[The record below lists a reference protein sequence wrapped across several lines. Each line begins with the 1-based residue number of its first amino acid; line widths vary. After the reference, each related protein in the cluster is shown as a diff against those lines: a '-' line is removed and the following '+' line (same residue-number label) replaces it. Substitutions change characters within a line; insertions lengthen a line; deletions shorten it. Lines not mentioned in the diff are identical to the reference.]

1 MALLCDCIA
10 MMDQGIDRLSDALA
24 DMPADKAKLSRL
36 MLMVGGRLQEELE
49 LTLKPHKLNHSEF
62 LTLMILY
69 SSPDGSSTP
78 GELCDYTSQ
87 GATNMTR
94 IGNALVQRGLIVR
107 AASEEDRRR
116 VLIGITPAGKRFV
129 QKMLPTLFP
138 RVSAMFD
145 GFSDSDRRN
154 LGRLLRKLA
163 DNLDQLHAPTYQ
175 DPTRPSR

>member
-1 MALLCDCIA
+1 MAPLKQCIR
-10 MMDQGIDRLSDALA
+10 MMDEGIARVSQVLVQL
-24 DMPADKAKLSRL
+24 PAAEARLSRL
-36 MLMVGGRLQEELE
+36 MLIVSRRMEEDLE
-49 LTLKPHKLNHSEF
+49 LQLKPHRLNHSEF

-69 SSPDGSSTP
+69 SSPDGSSSP
-78 GELCDYTSQ
+78 SELCEYASQ

-94 IGNALVQRGLIVR
+94 IGNALVQRGLIAR

-116 VLIGITPAGKRFV
+116 VLIRITPAGKRFV

>member
-1 MALLCDCIA
+1 MALLGKCVL
-10 MMDQGIDRLSDALA
+10 MMDEGIGRLGKAIPE
-24 DMPADKAKLSRL
+24 MPADQAKLTRL

-78 GELCDYTSQ
+78 GELCEYTSQ

-94 IGNALVQRGLIVR
+94 IGNALVGRGLILR
-107 AASEEDRRR
+107 APSTEDRRR
-116 VLIGITPAGKRFV
+116 VQICITAAGRRFV
-129 QKMLPTLFP
+129 QKMLPALFP

-145 GFSDSDRRN
+145 GFSDNEQRQ
-154 LGRLLRKLA
+154 LGKLLRKLA
-163 DNLDQLHAPTYQ
+163 VNLDHLEDRAA
-175 DPTRPSR
+175 S

>member
-1 MALLCDCIA
+1 MALLCKCIA
-10 MMDQGIDRLSDALA
+10 MMDQGIDRLGDAIPE
-24 DMPADKAKLSRL
+24 MPAEKAKLSRL

-78 GELCDYTSQ
+78 GELCEYTSQ

-94 IGNALVQRGLIVR
+94 IGNALVKRGLVVR
-107 AASEEDRRR
+107 TAGEDDRRR
-116 VLIGITPAGKRFV
+116 VHIL
-129 QKMLPTLFP
+129 
-138 RVSAMFD
+138 SAMFD
-145 GFSDSDRRN
+145 GFSDLDRRH

-163 DNLDQLHAPTYQ
+163 DNLDQLDEPPT
-175 DPTRPSR
+175 P

>member
-1 MALLCDCIA
+1 MASLSDCIC
-10 MMDQGIDRLSDALA
+10 MMDEGVERLSDALP
-24 DMPADKAKLSRL
+24 DLPADKAKLSRL
-36 MLMVGGRLQEELE
+36 MLMVGSRLQEELE
-49 LTLKPHKLNHSEF
+49 HTLKPHRLNHSEF

-94 IGNALVQRGLIVR
+94 IGNALVGRGLVVR
-107 AASEEDRRR
+107 SASEEDRRR
-116 VLIGITPAGKRFV
+116 VRIGITPNGRRFV

-138 RVSAMFD
+138 RLSGMFV
-145 GFSDSDRRN
+145 GFSESDQRQ

-163 DNLDQLHAPTYQ
+163 DNLDRL
-175 DPTRPSR
+175 DEEIDR

>member
-1 MALLCDCIA
+1 
-10 MMDQGIDRLSDALA
+10 MMDEGVKRLSDALP
-24 DMPADKAKLSRL
+24 DMPAEKAKLSRL

-78 GELCDYTSQ
+78 GELCEYTSQ

-94 IGNALVQRGLIVR
+94 IGNALAKRGLIVR
-107 AASEEDRRR
+107 AASEQDRRR
-116 VLIGITPAGKRFV
+116 VLIHITAPGKRFV
-129 QKMLPTLFP
+129 QKLLPTLFP

-145 GFSDSDRRN
+145 GFSDLDRRH

-163 DNLDQLHAPTYQ
+163 DNLDRLEELLP
-175 DPTRPSR
+175 P